1 MQPFFKSIQINNLLS
16 FGPDSPP
23 IELGPLNVIIGTNG
37 SGKSNLFDVLAL
49 LKNAP
54 GDINKP
60 INDGE
65 SELKEWFWKT
75 LSADTKPANIE
86 VNIFLSQAD
95 FSPVRHFLSFSGEKK
110 IALKDESIGGHKPP
124 LQDAESQ
131 ELFNPMLGTNSPED
145 YYTNLFYGR
154 ASDGLYYVQYI
165 HNKPYPAPQS
175 KGDKD
180 QADITKDTRPDIKNV
195 ILQVILPDVTGKTI
209 YDQIPAPEVLIAGG
223 IMLDS
228 TISESPPASSVLARY
243 TDRKSYPVFC
253 EISDKYKNIHIYNNW
268 SYGRKSSLRRPQK
281 ASLSDKWLN
290 EDGTNLF
297 VVLKKIKNNEE
308 SYSRYLKF
316 LKQLYEDVND
326 FEIIELDNLISIRLV
341 EGERRIPVARLSDGT
356 LRYLMLLAV
365 LCDPEPPAVV
375 CIEEPEMG
383 LHPDLVHVM
392 AEALQYAAER
402 TQVIVTTHSVRLV
415 DCFTPT
421 PEVIQVCEKHEGQT
435 YIERLDPEELKPWLE
450 NYRLGDLWSS
460 GGIGGNRW

>member
-16 FGPDSPP
+16 FGPDSLP

-54 GDINKP
+54 GEFDKP
-60 INDGE
+60 IRE
-65 SELKEWFWKT
+65 SGCPLKEWFWKGENV
-75 LSADTKPANIE
+75 SSSANIDTVVSSLHHYILLSNNSE
-86 VNIFLSQAD
+86 NLYIDDEWIGGEKDSPSSDSPFFHYGKYDGKYYAMHHQFETEEESKARVKKIHEEMAEKGIVNYGYTSSQGISAFVPDSEKEKHTNFSALSRFKHNEDKFGTLAYLAD
-95 FSPVRHFLSFSGEKK
+95 FY
-110 IALKDESIGGHKPP
+110 
-124 LQDAESQ
+124 
-131 ELFNPMLGTNSPED
+131 N
-145 YYTNLFYGR
+145 
-154 ASDGLYYVQYI
+154 
-165 HNKPYPAPQS
+165 
-175 KGDKD
+175 
-180 QADITKDTRPDIKNV
+180 
-195 ILQVILPDVTGKTI
+195 
-209 YDQIPAPEVLIAGG
+209 
-223 IMLDS
+223 
-228 TISESPPASSVLARY
+228 
-243 TDRKSYPVFC
+243 
-253 EISDKYKNIHIYNNW
+253 NIHIYSTW
-268 SYGRKSSLRRPQK
+268 TYGRKSPLRFPQN
-281 ASLSDKWLN
+281 AYLSNKWLF
-290 EDGTNLF
+290 EDGSNLF
-297 VVLKKIKNNEE
+297 VVLKKIKDNEE
-308 SYSRYLKF
+308 SYSRYLEF
-316 LKQLYEDVND
+316 LRQLYEGVDD
-326 FEIIELDNLISIRLV
+326 FEIIQLDNLISIRLL
-341 EGERRIPVARLSDGT
+341 EGGKHFPAARLSDGT

-415 DCFTPT
+415 DHFTPT